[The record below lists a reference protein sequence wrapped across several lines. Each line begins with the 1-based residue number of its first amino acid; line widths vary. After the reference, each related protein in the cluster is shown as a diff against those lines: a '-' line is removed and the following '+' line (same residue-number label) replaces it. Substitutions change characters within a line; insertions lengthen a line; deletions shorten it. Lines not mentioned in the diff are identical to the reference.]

1 MFTNGFSQY
10 NLPVTN
16 SSRQCP
22 QERYKYGAHL
32 PTPDW
37 KDLKP
42 GKPTSDIY
50 IEQSG
55 YNDANVNGWDGRN
68 GSTQVVSAGRL
79 TALFDFYA

>member
-1 MFTNGFSQY
+1 MPTRKIQIW
-10 NLPVTN
+10 P
-16 SSRQCP
+16 
-22 QERYKYGAHL
+22 HL

-42 GKPTSDIY
+42 GKPTSDNY